1 MKLFYCIILEM
12 SEAATINFRNTSG
25 VTNMTGGSINENIPV
40 IPEDVPGIP
49 SINAIISAITD
60 ALVSPE
66 MLTRILTGSEIGL
79 PETPEQN
86 GQLMFDENLKNEG

>member
-1 MKLFYCIILEM
+1 
-12 SEAATINFRNTSG
+12 
-25 VTNMTGGSINENIPV
+25 MTGGSINENIPV

-86 GQLMFDENLKNEG
+86 GQLMFNENLKNEG